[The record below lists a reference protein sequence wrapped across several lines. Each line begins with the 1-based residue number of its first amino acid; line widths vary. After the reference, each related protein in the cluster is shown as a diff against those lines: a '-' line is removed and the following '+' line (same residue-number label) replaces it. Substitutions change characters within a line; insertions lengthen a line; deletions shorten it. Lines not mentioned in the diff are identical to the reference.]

1 MVLRPPR
8 RPHDVQPREEPPMAY
23 SGLIFDADNHV
34 VERADDLNR
43 HVPARYRQSHL
54 IESREAT
61 GGWARGRF
69 ARSCTRTPAG

>member
-1 MVLRPPR
+1 
-8 RPHDVQPREEPPMAY
+8 
-23 SGLIFDADNHV
+23 LIFDADNHV